1 MRHEVVDD
9 LLDDAVGKF
18 DGQFVGMDC
27 RHGAVAEHRM
37 RDLVTDRVLADIGW
51 GGRRG

>member
-9 LLDDAVGKF
+9 LLDDAVGEL
-18 DGQFVGMDC
+18 DGQFVGMNC
-27 RHGAVAEHRM
+27 RYGAVAEYRV
-37 RDLVTDRVLADIGW
+37 RDLITDRVLADIGG